1 MMLLDVVTSNLAR
14 GELQVFFLQFSGT
27 PKFQTKDLFWDNQ
40 PYHTKFAGTTFPS
53 LLAKKKSC
61 SSPEMTSL
69 ALVDHL
75 QALETSP
82 KRQQTAKS
90 TPASRFRN
98 REAMERAQVTPEK
111 SSSFL
116 LESHDGNDG
125 SL

>member
-1 MMLLDVVTSNLAR
+1 
-14 GELQVFFLQFSGT
+14 
-27 PKFQTKDLFWDNQ
+27 
-40 PYHTKFAGTTFPS
+40 
-53 LLAKKKSC
+53 
-61 SSPEMTSL
+61 MTSL

-98 REAMERAQVTPEK
+98 REAMERAQVTPK
-111 SSSFL
+111 SHFFL
-116 LESHDGNDG
+116 LESHDG